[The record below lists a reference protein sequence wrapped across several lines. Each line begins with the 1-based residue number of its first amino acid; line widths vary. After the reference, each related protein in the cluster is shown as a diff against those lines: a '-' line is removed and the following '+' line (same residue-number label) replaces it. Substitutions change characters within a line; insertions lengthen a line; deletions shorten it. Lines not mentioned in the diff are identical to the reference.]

1 MPIQI
6 PSVLFTAAKAIA
18 GTLKAA
24 KAAKTAALVGN
35 ALNVGSQLLTNRQ
48 QKRTNLEMYDRQ
60 RQDAL
65 ADWNMQNM
73 YNSPEAQMKRFKD
86 AGLNPHLI
94 YGQMTTASPIKT
106 PDAKAPDYVAPKVD
120 PEGLNVLGKQYALE
134 TQRLQLENM
143 QKQGQLI
150 TAQTLKT
157 NSETD
162 WKNLNTK
169 FGKDSFQTRLEALRI
184 KNDYM
189 EDMQDNV
196 KQQYWLTKANTRKA
210 EKEVDNIIA
219 NTNLSVARQ
228 AEVSQQVKNLIKTFD
243 LLGERV
249 ITAQQENAFMKKI
262 QAMGVAGQTAAALLR
277 ALKGGKP

>member
-1 MPIQI
+1 MPFII
-6 PSVLFTAAKAIA
+6 PPALITAGKAIA

-60 RQDAL
+60 RADAL
-65 ADWNMQNM
+65 ADWNRQNM
-73 YNSPEAQMKRFKD
+73 YNAPDAQMKRFKD

-94 YGQMTTASPIKT
+94 YGQMTTAQPIKT
-106 PDAKAPDYVAPKVD
+106 PDAKAPNYVAPQVD

-143 QKQGQLI
+143 QKQGELI
-150 TAQTLKT
+150 KAQTIKT

-162 WKNLNTK
+162 WKNVNTS
-169 FGKDSFQTRLEALRI
+169 FAKDTFIDRKEAVRI
-184 KNDYM
+184 KNDYLT
-189 EDMQDNV
+189 DVQSNV
-196 KQQYWLTKANTRKA
+196 QAQFWNIKAQTRKA

-219 NTNLSVARQ
+219 NTELSQARK
-228 AEVSQQVKNLIKTFD
+228 AEVAAQVKNLAVTFD
-243 LLGERV
+243 ILGYKKLSAE
-249 ITAQQENAFMKKI
+249 QEAAFMKKI
-262 QAMGVAGQTAAALLR
+262 QAMGVAGQTAAQLLR
-277 ALKGGKP
+277 ALSKKP

>member
-1 MPIQI
+1 MPFII
-6 PSVLFTAAKAIA
+6 PPALITAGKAIA

-24 KAAKTAALVGN
+24 KAAKSAALVGN

-60 RQDAL
+60 RADAL
-65 ADWNMQNM
+65 ADWNRQNM
-73 YNSPEAQMKRFKD
+73 YNAPEAQMKRFSE

-94 YGQMTTASPIKT
+94 YGQMTTAQPIKT
-106 PDAKAPDYVAPKVD
+106 PEAKAPNYVAPQVD

-143 QKQGQLI
+143 QKQGGLI
-150 TAQTLKT
+150 EAQTLKT

-162 WKNLNTK
+162 WKNINTK
-169 FGKDSFQTRLEALRI
+169 FAKDTFDIRKFTLGNKETLSAGEVYL
-184 KNDYM
+184 
-189 EDMQDNV
+189 QDQKF
-196 KQQYWLTKANTRKA
+196 KQIETQIRKTNAEVQNILANTK
-210 EKEVDNIIA
+210 
-219 NTNLSVARQ
+219 LSVAKQ
-228 AEVSQQVKNLIKTFD
+228 SEIAQKITSMKQYMELTNEKI
-243 LLGERV
+243 

-277 ALKGGKP
+277 ALGKK

>member
-1 MPIQI
+1 MPIHI
-6 PSVLFTAAKAIA
+6 PAALVTAGKAIA

-60 RQDAL
+60 RADAL
-65 ADWNMQNM
+65 ADWNRQNM
-73 YNSPEAQMKRFKD
+73 YNAPDAQMKRFKD

-94 YGQMTTASPIKT
+94 YGQMTTAQPIKT
-106 PDAKAPDYVAPKVD
+106 PEAKAPNYVAPQVD

-143 QKQGQLI
+143 QKQGGLI
-150 TAQTLKT
+150 EAQTLKT

-162 WKNLNTK
+162 WKNVNTK
-169 FGKDSFQTRLEALRI
+169 FAKDTFDIRKFTLGNKETLSAGEVYLQDQKFKQIEAQIR
-184 KNDYM
+184 KT
-189 EDMQDNV
+189 NV
-196 KQQYWLTKANTRKA
+196 EVQNILANTQ
-210 EKEVDNIIA
+210 
-219 NTNLSVARQ
+219 LSVAKQ
-228 AEVSQQVKNLIKTFD
+228 SEIAQKISSMKQYMELTNEKI
-243 LLGERV
+243 
-249 ITAQQENAFMKKI
+249 ITQKQENEFMKKI

-277 ALKGGKP
+277 ALGKK

>member
-1 MPIQI
+1 MPIHI
-6 PSVLFTAAKAIA
+6 PAALVTAGKAIA

-60 RQDAL
+60 RADAL
-65 ADWNMQNM
+65 ADWNRQNM
-73 YNSPEAQMKRFKD
+73 YNSPDAQMKRFKD

-94 YGQMTTASPIKT
+94 YGQMTTAQPIKT
-106 PDAKAPDYVAPKVD
+106 PDAKAPNYVAPQVD

-143 QKQGQLI
+143 QKQGELI
-150 TAQTLKT
+150 KAQTIKT

-162 WKNLNTK
+162 WKNVNT
-169 FGKDSFQTRLEALRI
+169 SFARDTFIDRKEAIRI
-184 KNDYM
+184 KNDYLT
-189 EDMQDNV
+189 DVQSNV
-196 KQQYWLTKANTRKA
+196 QAQYWNIRAQTRKA

-219 NTNLSVARQ
+219 NTELSQARK
-228 AEVSQQVKNLIKTFD
+228 AEVAAQVKNLAVTYEI
-243 LLGERV
+243 LGFKKLSAE
-249 ITAQQENAFMKKI
+249 QEAAFMKKI
-262 QAMGVAGQTAAALLR
+262 QAMGVAGQTAAQLLR
-277 ALKGGKP
+277 ALSKKP